1 MDDHSVFDFS
11 QEISGENRK
20 LFIRVR
26 LLSVVGLLLAMLA
39 AALFIG

>member
-39 AALFIG
+39 TALFIG